1 MTQMWQTTV
10 SVMMNLNGL
19 RHVHGYQ
26 GDRFLQ
32 WMHLH
37 FEDHECKEA
46 AYAAS
51 QLTVNL

>member
-10 SVMMNLNGL
+10 SVMMNLNAL
-19 RHVHGYQ
+19 RHVHGY
-26 GDRFLQ
+26 RFVQ